1 MGMRD
6 DGYLECESM
15 MERFRTFLKEIEW
28 KVEVLID
35 NSINLNNLFLIWKF
49 LLLCLR
55 CCRKNLSRLKKN
67 IYSLFFNHLFKWN

>member
-1 MGMRD
+1 MRD

-15 MERFRTFLKEIEW
+15 MERFRTFLKGMEW

-35 NSINLNNLFLIWKF
+35 NSINLSSLFLIWQF
-49 LLLCLR
+49 LLCLK
-55 CCRKNLSRLKKN
+55 CCSKNLSRLEKN